1 MMCIERKRKTATETV
16 RMRQSNRVKEAALS
30 LKEAKIEKVRKMGNN
45 SQKYSMHIHTDNE
58 MHS

>member
-1 MMCIERKRKTATETV
+1 
-16 RMRQSNRVKEAALS
+16 MRQSNRMKETALL

-45 SQKYSMHIHTDNE
+45 SQKYSIHIQRKRDGTIKRYNE